1 MSDPFFRPWIDKEK
15 VEAAEPPLAERQ
27 INEQQQQ
34 QQREQNRLMI
44 DPSGSQQR
52 APIEQ
57 AMVENGNSENKFA
70 SKENNQNTINTP
82 EPPPAH
88 TSQTTSKTAHETV
101 STSAASATVKNE
113 NGDIKLASKENTE
126 NNINTPKPPPAHTSQ
141 KTSKTAHE
149 TMSTSETSA
158 SLIPLSLVLKRPY
171 FTSPNHLNEP
181 QVVVVTLPLQR
192 TTAHSGCTKSLK
204 KKIVPTMS
212 SPLEAASATVQTK
225 SGEGLGTKSLP
236 QPQSNK
242 ATKNQLKRPLVTP
255 TASVTTLPKKQKIV
269 DGNTLSFQHCF
280 EVSVNK
286 AQPQIPQYV
295 KPSPQ
300 HVKPSPQHVKPS
312 PQHVKPSPQHVKP
325 SPQCVKPSQQ
335 CVKPSP
341 QCVKPSPQCVKP
353 SPQCV
358 KPSPKHVKPSPQCVK
373 PSPQHVEPSP
383 QCVKPSPQCVKPS
396 PQCVKPSPQYT
407 QPSPPQYMQ
416 PYIPVGMS
424 PYTMPFYSLSTAGQY
439 FSIPTSSQG
448 FTTFGG
454 HPNYSFPQPR
464 TDITNE
470 EQNWL
475 KVPNQSQPRL

>member
-88 TSQTTSKTAHETV
+88 TSQ
-101 STSAASATVKNE
+101 
-113 NGDIKLASKENTE
+113 
-126 NNINTPKPPPAHTSQ
+126 

-204 KKIVPTMS
+204 KNIVPTMS
-212 SPLEAASATVQTK
+212 SPLEAASAPVQTK
-225 SGEGLGTKSLP
+225 AGEGLGTKSLP

-300 HVKPSPQHVKPS
+300 HVKPSPQ
-312 PQHVKPSPQHVKP
+312 
-325 SPQCVKPSQQ
+325 CV
-335 CVKPSP
+335 
-341 QCVKPSPQCVKP
+341 
-353 SPQCV
+353 
-358 KPSPKHVKPSPQCVK
+358 
-373 PSPQHVEPSP
+373 
-383 QCVKPSPQCVKPS
+383 
-396 PQCVKPSPQYT
+396 
-407 QPSPPQYMQ
+407 
-416 PYIPVGMS
+416 
-424 PYTMPFYSLSTAGQY
+424 
-439 FSIPTSSQG
+439 
-448 FTTFGG
+448 
-454 HPNYSFPQPR
+454 
-464 TDITNE
+464 
-470 EQNWL
+470 
-475 KVPNQSQPRL
+475 